1 MISQRF
7 LHSMNR
13 YFKYIII
20 FVVFIGCS
28 QKKGEVFENSS
39 SDKTGIS
46 FTNTISETDD
56 LNILDY
62 LYFYNG
68 GGVAIGD
75 INNDNLPDIFFSGN
89 QVKNKLYLN
98 KGNLQFEDI
107 TNKADIEGNS
117 TWNTGA
123 IMGDINGDGLLDIYV
138 CAVVG
143 INGFTGYNELYINN
157 GDLTFTESAKKY
169 GLDFESY
176 SSNALFLDYDLDG
189 DLDLYVANYPPT
201 KFDAPNDYYL
211 FKILKGFVIKIY
223 F

>member
-189 DLDLYVANYPPT
+189 DLD
-201 KFDAPNDYYL
+201 
-211 FKILKGFVIKIY
+211 
-223 F
+223 